1 MSSARRSGGFQVL
14 VAYTAPTCPRAFRG
28 MGTSIIDVIVYVIG
42 IACYSQLMLT
52 D

>member
-1 MSSARRSGGFQVL
+1 MPLDVLEVLQVL

-28 MGTSIIDVIVYVIG
+28 YGHVLIDVIVYVIG
-42 IACYSQLMLT
+42 IACYSQLVLT